1 MDAEASVRRR
11 GMGSPELSPVDA
23 AAHRRVVHTEAMFVK
38 DRDTPDPIGLHA
50 TCGELATL
58 AERTAVEG
66 PWRSGAFAGLARRG
80 VLAGFIPEEAG
91 GTGAREPA
99 ILSAITAIAER
110 CLTTALALTQWA
122 SAVRMLAGGPPE
134 LRASLLPPLA
144 RGEATTTVGI
154 SQLTTSRQHVG
165 SPALVA
171 SAEADGSWR
180 LDGLCPWVTGADS
193 SDTIV
198 TGAATAGGDQRF
210 FVVRTDAPGLVIE
223 HPLEMLALSG
233 SRTSVV
239 RFQAVCP
246 LAVILPPAGG
256 PRTGG
261 LATTAVALGATQAAL
276 DVLRRESE
284 QRPSLA
290 PVTAHLATEAADLSA
305 QLQAAA
311 GAGIDAAARD
321 RLRTDA
327 NSLVVRAA
335 QAAITAT
342 KGAGFVRGHPVER
355 LARESLFFLV
365 WSCPQAVATATLCEL
380 AGLTAAT

>member
-1 MDAEASVRRR
+1 
-11 GMGSPELSPVDA
+11 
-23 AAHRRVVHTEAMFVK
+23 MFVRGR
-38 DRDTPDPIGLHA
+38 DRADPVALEV
-50 TCGELATL
+50 TCHELAAL
-58 AERTAVEG
+58 AERTAAEG
-66 PWRSGAFAGLARRG
+66 PWRSGAFAVLARQG
-80 VLAGFIPEEAG
+80 VLAGFVPVDAG
-91 GTGAREPA
+91 GTGAAEPA
-99 ILSAITAIAER
+99 ILAMITAIAEP

-122 SAVRMLAGGPPE
+122 SAVRVIAGGPPD

-144 RGEATTTVGI
+144 RGATTTTVGI

-165 SPALVA
+165 SPALMA
-171 SAEADGSWR
+171 RTTAGDSWR

-198 TGAATAGGDQRF
+198 TGAATTDGGQRF

-223 HPLEMLALSG
+223 PPLEMLALSG

-239 RFQAVCP
+239 RFDGVKPVVA
-246 LAVILPPAGG
+246 ISPPAGG

-261 LATTAVALGATQAAL
+261 LATTAVALGAARAAIA
-276 DVLRRESE
+276 VLRRESE
-284 QRPSLA
+284 RRQPLT
-290 PVTAHLATEAADLSA
+290 PIAAGLETD
-305 QLQAAA
+305 AAA
-311 GAGIDAAARD
+311 LAARLDAAAIDGIDASARD

-327 NSLVVRAA
+327 NSLVGRAA
-335 QAAITAT
+335 QAALTAT

>member
-1 MDAEASVRRR
+1 
-11 GMGSPELSPVDA
+11 
-23 AAHRRVVHTEAMFVK
+23 MFE
-38 DRDTPDPIGLHA
+38 RCSATPDPVALHA
-50 TCGELATL
+50 TCGELAAL
-58 AERTAVEG
+58 AERTAGEG
-66 PWRSGAFAGLARRG
+66 PWRSGAFAVLARQG
-80 VLAGFIPEEAG
+80 VLAGFIPEDAG
-91 GTGAREPA
+91 GTGASEPA
-99 ILSAITAIAER
+99 ILSTITAIAAQ
-110 CLTTALALTQWA
+110 CLTTALAVTQWA
-122 SAVRMLAGGPPE
+122 SAVRVIAGGSPE
-134 LRASLLPPLA
+134 LRAALLPPLA

-171 SAEADGSWR
+171 HAAADGSWR

-210 FVVRTDAPGLVIE
+210 FVVPTDAPGLVVE
-223 HPLEMLALSG
+223 PPLDMLALSG

-239 RFQAVCP
+239 RFQAVRP
-246 LAVILPPAGG
+246 LAVIAPPAGG

-261 LATTAVALGATQAAL
+261 LATTAVAVGATQAAL
-276 DVLRRESE
+276 AVLRGESE

-290 PVTAHLATEAADLSA
+290 VIATRLAAEAADLSTH
-305 QLQAAA
+305 LHAAA
-311 GAGIDAAARD
+311 VTGIDAPARD

-327 NSLVVRAA
+327 NSLVARAA
-335 QAAITAT
+335 QAALTAT

>member
-1 MDAEASVRRR
+1 MFQR
-11 GMGSPELSPVDA
+11 G
-23 AAHRRVVHTEAMFVK
+23 TEK
-38 DRDTPDPIGLHA
+38 PDPVALLA
-50 TCGELATL
+50 TCTELAAL
-58 AERTAVEG
+58 AERTVVEG
-66 PWRSGAFAGLARRG
+66 PRRSGAFAVLARQG
-80 VLAGFIPEEAG
+80 VLAGFIPEDAG
-91 GTGAREPA
+91 GTGASEPA
-99 ILSAITAIAER
+99 ILSVITAIAEQ
-110 CLTTALALTQWA
+110 CLTTALAVTQWA
-122 SAVRMLAGGPPE
+122 SAVRVIAGGPPE

-165 SPALVA
+165 SPVLAA
-171 SAEADGSWR
+171 HATADGSWQ

-198 TGAATAGGDQRF
+198 TGAAIAAGEQRF

-223 HPLEMLALSG
+223 PPLEMLALSG

-239 RFQAVCP
+239 RFEAVRP
-246 LAVILPPAGG
+246 RAVISPPAGG

-276 DVLRRESE
+276 AVLRRESE

-290 PVTAHLATEAADLSA
+290 PVAAQLASEAADLSA
-305 QLQAAA
+305 QLHAAA
-311 GAGIDAAARD
+311 VTGIDAAARD

-335 QAAITAT
+335 QASLTAT